1 MAQHNFT
8 RRTFT
13 ALAEL
18 IGDVESGKVNPSNVR
33 AEVIARFELGDQPD
47 FKEDKFARHA
57 DTQREFNRKPASML
71 QKGDTFCYNGLVLI
85 AHEVHRNT
93 EPFEA
98 MIVTTRPD
106 NGLGNVERHSTGEPV
121 RLAFYP
127 DELV

>member
-33 AEVIARFELGDQPD
+33 AEVIARFELGSQPD
-47 FKEDKFARHA
+47 FKEDKFTRHA
-57 DTQREFNRKPASML
+57 DTQREFNRKPAGEL
-71 QKGDTFCYNGLVLI
+71 RTGDTFCYNGLVLI
-85 AHEVHRNT
+85 AHEVRNVSD
-93 EPFEA
+93 PA
-98 MIVTTRPD
+98 AVIVFTYPD
-106 NGLGNVERHSTGEPV
+106 RGLWSAEHHSTGEPV